1 MTKIFAILVAAIFL
15 ASGCSS
21 EVKSRYPTISFV
33 ETDSSGKNVRELAF
47 ELTDR
52 PAKTCIS
59 GGWKQAT
66 FLRGANGY
74 VKDPAY
80 TRTGA
85 KLEVLL
91 VNTMCDVYN
100 SYSGTIADGKFAG
113 EHITYGL
120 GFSKSLGKVSGVYS
134 TP

>member
-1 MTKIFAILVAAIFL
+1 MKIFAIMVAILL
-15 ASGCSS
+15 ASSCSS
-21 EVKSRYPTISFV
+21 EGKSRYPTISFV

-59 GGWKQAT
+59 GDWKQAA
-66 FLRGANGY
+66 FLHGANGY
-74 VKDPAY
+74 VRDPAY
-80 TRTGA
+80 IRTGA

-91 VNTMCDVYN
+91 VNTMCDVYD
-100 SYSGTIADGKFAG
+100 SYSGTIAGGTFAG
-113 EHITYGL
+113 EHVTYGL
-120 GFSKSLGKVSGVYS
+120 GFSKSLGKVSGAYS